1 MSYTYNIPN
10 VQNGSITTK
19 IGIKN
24 SVNKIIKQKNDIILS
39 LLKIINIDIDSLDKL
54 NNCNIERDLLMD
66 EDVIEQYYKFIPKL
80 KEFYN
85 SDELTCLHKNSL
97 QKQKFPAINMLRQI
111 LKASGFL
118 LKPKVVCLGYVGKDK
133 ITKRYFI
140 IENNITI

>member
-10 VQNGSITTK
+10 VQNDSITTK

-24 SVNKIIKQKNDIILS
+24 SINKIIKQKNDILFS

-66 EDVIEQYYKFIPKL
+66 DDVIEQYYKFIPKL

-118 LKPKVVCLGYVGKDK
+118 LKPKVVCLGYIGKDK

>member
-10 VQNGSITTK
+10 VQNDSITTK

-24 SVNKIIKQKNDIILS
+24 SINKIIKQKNDILFS

-66 EDVIEQYYKFIPKL
+66 DDVIEQYYKFIPKL

>member
-1 MSYTYNIPN
+1 MSYTYNIPTG
-10 VQNGSITTK
+10 QSDSITKK

-24 SVNKIIKQKNDIILS
+24 SIDKIIKQKNEIIFS
-39 LLKIINIDIDSLDKL
+39 LLKIINIDVDSLDKL
-54 NNCNIERDLLMD
+54 NNYSIERDLLMD
-66 EDVIEQYYKFIPKL
+66 EDVIDKYYKFIPKL
-80 KEFYN
+80 KDFYN

-118 LKPKVVCLGYVGKDK
+118 LKPKVVCLGYIGKDK

-140 IENNITI
+140 IEMVS